1 MGWRGAHELPVKDN
15 HRDGQVMISCDAQ
28 SNINL
33 LVHQCLEIEQNLS
46 KSMGCEICDKYHKCC
61 IENGLNFN
69 KAKLSEFFIFNATLV
84 VFIPN
89 FTAIHIIFPV
99 NAILGHTI

>member
-1 MGWRGAHELPVKDN
+1 
-15 HRDGQVMISCDAQ
+15 MISCDAQ

-61 IENGLNFN
+61 IENGLDFN
-69 KAKLSEFFIFNATLV
+69 KAKLSEFFYFQCNTCGIYPKF
-84 VFIPN
+84 
-89 FTAIHIIFPV
+89 HCYS
-99 NAILGHTI
+99 HTISS